1 MSLKLKVTTRNLN
14 AEQEKMF
21 NEQFKQLIDLY
32 MKHNTLCPSNK
43 PHEGVSGFF
52 KQLEDSHNVL
62 VKALNLGCL
71 EIIVQCPTLE
81 SLESLWSDYCSGHLN
96 EVAERFLVT
105 DELKRK
111 LNLETV
117 KLTTTI
123 SEENYFMCKKAIMEM
138 SRKFLK
144 KKYESKR
151 FVKEGY

>member
-1 MSLKLKVTTRNLN
+1 MLLKLKVTTQNLN
-14 AEQEKMF
+14 AEQEKIF

-43 PHEGVSGFF
+43 PHKGVSGFL

-81 SLESLWSDYCSGHLN
+81 SLESLWSDYCSGNLN

-105 DELKRK
+105 NERRRK
-111 LNLETV
+111 LDLETV
-117 KLTTTI
+117 RLKTTI
-123 SEENYFMCKKAIMEM
+123 SEENYFMCKKAFMEM

-144 KKYESKR
+144 EKNMSPKDL
-151 FVKEGY
+151 